1 MIEILIN
8 ESDWKTGQKIERL
21 TEIIDRLKNSGWE
34 NFGHNGTIVLFKD
47 TSKDKA
53 KNELI
58 RLGINEIEPEE
69 WEENL
74 YTNDII

>member
-8 ESDWKTGQKIERL
+8 ESDWKPIQKIKRL
-21 TEIIDRLKNSGWE
+21 AEIIDKLKSSGWE
-34 NFGHNGTIVLFKD
+34 RFGHNGTIVLFKD
-47 TSKDKA
+47 TSKVKA

-58 RLGINEIEPEE
+58 QLGINEVEAEE
-69 WEENL
+69 WEEDL